1 MGRVAWSKITIYT
14 KRSKREKKIKW
25 HSIGFSVN
33 SSSSFFFLHF
43 IFFYHNEY
51 DLVRMMSSKNS
62 SLAITWPSSSQFY
75 SGSTFVYSFF
85 ALALVNHYIF
95 FFSLAIFVKID
106 TLGCNARLSFV
117 QREHHSIQTFTQ
129 PLTSPSPTE
138 IGYIVVSHIEIYTFF
153 VCAPLFA
160 FLPLFVKL
168 FLHLSFSF
176 RPFLLLPMLC
186 TARAKLA
193 LHSIVELLT
202 VCIYRALCST
212 LKFNYQKNYVDV
224 SKCWMNVHRHERNKW
239 TEIKKGRK
247 NGKNWS
253 ERERKKVMMAQEEFN
268 RKHSENIEL
277 CEIKGTSKLKN
288 TSSSSVCVSHFEED
302 IFAIENILF
311 VPFFSLSSIWQE
323 LHRYQLPHCNKSV
336 EFYIGI
342 LLQVARFF
350 FSFSSPLSKFS
361 ISVCFLHFILFLL
374 EKMYFRRMY
383 GNCWKRRILEGFT
396 LNWIQLN
403 LSI

>member
-1 MGRVAWSKITIYT
+1 
-14 KRSKREKKIKW
+14 
-25 HSIGFSVN
+25 
-33 SSSSFFFLHF
+33 
-43 IFFYHNEY
+43 
-51 DLVRMMSSKNS
+51 
-62 SLAITWPSSSQFY
+62 
-75 SGSTFVYSFF
+75 
-85 ALALVNHYIF
+85 
-95 FFSLAIFVKID
+95 
-106 TLGCNARLSFV
+106 
-117 QREHHSIQTFTQ
+117 
-129 PLTSPSPTE
+129 
-138 IGYIVVSHIEIYTFF
+138 
-153 VCAPLFA
+153 
-160 FLPLFVKL
+160 
-168 FLHLSFSF
+168 
-176 RPFLLLPMLC
+176 MLC

-239 TEIKKGRK
+239 TEIKKRK
-247 NGKNWS
+247 EKREKLKWER

-361 ISVCFLHFILFLL
+361 ISVCFLHFILFFAG
-374 EKMYFRRMY
+374 ENVFSS
-383 GNCWKRRILEGFT
+383 NVW
-396 LNWIQLN
+396 
-403 LSI
+403 